1 MGKIRNI
8 LYKQKRKIYQF
19 PRKIFQNALWEKNTD
34 NLYYGHYHILKKYSK
49 TILPYK
55 INGELQHG
63 WSPNHGIPSNPLL
76 ETENNKKKR
85 YYLFNEDNYEK
96 CTKYGYHNV
105 KIIGAPFIYLPN
117 IFKKNKDQSPKSLI
131 LFPLHSH
138 EFGVF
143 KNILTHYEH
152 YIEEIDKIKHHFN
165 FITVCLG
172 WKEYANKE
180 IVNLYK
186 RKGAKVITM
195 GHRENNP
202 NFLNKFVKI
211 VGCHE
216 YLSSDSISSAI
227 FYGLIMR
234 KKVFLYGKHMGGP
247 QNLESN
253 MNWDGMVANYQK
265 LYTDRYPE
273 LDWKNFEHKSHYKIG
288 EKELGYSY
296 KLSPRQMCDVFG
308 WQMYKIL

>member
-8 LYKQKRKIYQF
+8 LYKQKRKVYKF
-19 PRKIFQNALWEKNTD
+19 PKKIFQNTFWEKNID

-63 WSPNHGIPSNPLL
+63 WSPDHGIPSNPFL
-76 ETENNKKKR
+76 ESKNDKKKR
-85 YYLFNEDNYEK
+85 YYLFNEDNHEK
-96 CTKYGYHNV
+96 CAKYGYSNV
-105 KIIGAPFIYLPN
+105 KIIGAPFIYIPD
-117 IFKKNKDQSPKSLI
+117 IFKKNKEQSSKSLI

-138 EFGVF
+138 EFDAF
-143 KNILTHYEH
+143 NNIFASYKY
-152 YIEEIDKIKHHFN
+152 YINEIEKIRHHFN
-165 FITVCLG
+165 TITVCLG
-172 WKEYANKE
+172 WKEYANKK

-186 RKGAKVITM
+186 ERGNRVITM

-202 NFLNKFVKI
+202 NFLYKFVKI
-211 VGCHE
+211 VASHE
-216 YLSSDSISSAI
+216 YVSSDSISSAI

-247 QNLESN
+247 QNLDSN
-253 MNWDGMVANYQK
+253 MKWDGMITNYQK
-265 LYTDRYPE
+265 FYTDRYPE

-288 EKELGYSY
+288 EKELGFSY
-296 KLSPRQMCDVFG
+296 KLSPKQICDLFE
-308 WQMYKIL
+308 WRINKIL